1 MLDELQ
7 RVTFAE
13 CVNTEFRLVDENLP
27 EYCLKLSEVIDRA
40 QTPRQEAFSLIFLG
54 PAEHFLP
61 QGTHKLDHPK
71 LGPLEIFLVPIG
83 QLTGGFQY
91 EAVFNRLLP
100 EA

>member
-13 CVNTEFRLVDENLP
+13 CVNTDFRLVDENLP
-27 EYCLKLSEVIDRA
+27 GYCLKLSEIIDRA
-40 QTPRQEAFSLIFLG
+40 QAPRQEVFSLIFLG
-54 PAEHFLP
+54 PAEHFLS
-61 QGTHKLDHPK
+61 QGTYQLDHPK
-71 LGPLEIFLVPIG
+71 LGTLEIFLVPVG
-83 QLTGGFQY
+83 QLAGGFQY